1 MWRSSRTS
9 GAPPPDLPGSRLV
22 TLAVAVVV
30 AALLG
35 NLLPPGPRFGFPLTL
50 LALLAAWRGLR
61 GTGRRLVWWGACGVL
76 VGLAACAF
84 APRGLAGP
92 AGRPVPVR
100 FVVSVRDG
108 WISGTRGWGTRVR
121 VLGLERAGRREAHPR
136 ELELFVTA
144 PVGLA
149 QLPSPG
155 TWWNGSGELISDPR
169 LPLKAGYLRVK
180 TLLLLRRHPGGS
192 PVDRLRQAGVRVLQQ
207 SAGVD
212 PTRLH
217 AAGLAAALV
226 LQRREGLQAGEV
238 ANMRRSGL
246 VHLLSVSGL
255 HVGLVAVLVWGALNL
270 VGVSPSTRRWL
281 VIAALVAFSLLAG
294 GNAPVRR
301 AASAGI
307 AYLLARQLGRPLE
320 PLPTVWAIVAGLVAL
335 EPAVV
340 LQPGFELSA
349 FVTLALV
356 RWMTPFA
363 SFLHVLPQR
372 IGQAL
377 AVALVAQAASNPLV
391 GGYFAVVPPL
401 GVVANLLAAPLELLL
416 VGASLLALAVA
427 PLSSSLGGLV
437 LLAVAG
443 GQWLLD
449 RASTVGGLLSW
460 PFPPVPVALVVLLAA
475 LGLAA
480 LTRARVALPAALLL
494 VFGALAWMVLPG
506 LPAPWSHRVRVLGV
520 REGMAL
526 LVESGSTTVLV
537 DAGRSPVDAWHEL
550 ARARVRSLD
559 ALVVTH
565 PDADHTGGA
574 AMLVER
580 LRVGR
585 LCYPCALGERAEIVA
600 LRRAARLAGVE
611 EVPLAEGQRLRL
623 GTIDCDVLWPPPV
636 MEGIDNDASLVARF
650 HVGGARMLI
659 VGDLEAAGES
669 SLLAGGESLSAEVLQ
684 LPHHGSRTSSTP
696 AFLAAVRPVIAL
708 AATGTHPRFAYPD
721 PSVVQRVCALPAV
734 MVRQG
739 QGVASVGWGDTGPL
753 TVGGARPVWVS
764 RQRGA
769 DRE

>member
-1 MWRSSRTS
+1 MWRSWRTS
-9 GAPPPDLPGSRLV
+9 GAPPPEPPGSRLV
-22 TLAVAVVV
+22 TLAAAVVV

-35 NLLPPGPRFGFPLTL
+35 NPLPPDPRLGVPLSL
-50 LALLAAWRGLR
+50 LAVLAAWQGLR
-61 GTGRRLVWWGACGVL
+61 GTGRRLLWWGACGAL

-84 APRGLAGP
+84 APRTPAGP
-92 AGRPVPVR
+92 GGRPVPVR

-108 WISGTRGWGTRVR
+108 WTAGARGWGTRVR

-136 ELELFVTA
+136 EMDLYVSA

-149 QLPSPG
+149 QLPIPG
-155 TWWNGSGELISDPR
+155 TRWEGSGELVGDPR
-169 LPLKAGYLRVK
+169 LQLKTGYLRVK
-180 TLLLLRRHPGGS
+180 TLLLLRPQPGGS
-192 PVDRLRQAGVRVLQQ
+192 PVDRLREAGVQTLRE

-212 PTRLH
+212 PTKLH

-238 ANMRRSGL
+238 ASMRRSGL

-270 VGVSPSTRRWL
+270 AGVNPRTRRWL
-281 VIAALVAFSLLAG
+281 VIAALVGFSLLAG

-301 AASAGI
+301 AAAAGI
-307 AYLLARQLGRPLE
+307 AYLAARQLGRPLE

-356 RWMTPFA
+356 RWMAPLA
-363 SFLHVLPQR
+363 SLLHVVPQR
-372 IGQAL
+372 IALAL
-377 AVALVAQAASNPLV
+377 AVALVAQGASTPLV

-427 PLSSSLGGLV
+427 PLSSSLGGSA
-437 LLAVAG
+437 LLGVAL

-449 RASTVGGLLSW
+449 RASAVGGLLSW
-460 PFPPVPVALVVLLAA
+460 PFPPLPAVLAVVLAVLA
-475 LGLAA
+475 LAA
-480 LTRARVALPAALLL
+480 LTRARFALPAALLVVAATL
-494 VFGALAWMVLPG
+494 GWMALPG
-506 LPAPWSHRVRVLGV
+506 LPAPSSHRVRVLGV
-520 REGMAL
+520 REGMAI
-526 LVESGSTTVLV
+526 LVESGETAVLV
-537 DAGRSPVDAWHEL
+537 DAGRSPGDAWREL
-550 ARARVRSLD
+550 ARARVRRLD

-574 AMLVER
+574 AILVER
-580 LRVGR
+580 LKVRR
-585 LCYPCALGERAEIVA
+585 LCFPRALGERAEIVA

-611 EVPLAEGQRLRL
+611 EVALAEGQRLRL
-623 GTIDCDVLWPPPV
+623 GAIDCEVFWPPPA
-636 MEGIDNDASLVARF
+636 MEGADNDASLVARF
-650 HVGGARMLI
+650 GFGGARVLI
-659 VGDLEAAGES
+659 AGDVEAAGEGS
-669 SLLAGGESLSAEVLQ
+669 VLARGESPRAEVLQ

-696 AFLAAVRPVIAL
+696 AFLAAVGPVIAL

-721 PSVVQRVCALPAV
+721 PLVVQRVRALPAV
-734 MVRQG
+734 MVG
-739 QGVASVGWGDTGPL
+739 QGEGVGSVWWGDAGPL
-753 TVGGARPVWVS
+753 AVDGASRVCVS
-764 RQRGA
+764 RQRR